1 MGKIEAVIRDEIRRL
16 ARKEIRQAIE
26 PLRKEN
32 RELKHRVV
40 KLEKL
45 AQPIHKEITKKKE
58 AKLESMA
65 SLRAPEEEVKA
76 ARISPAWVQNLRM
89 RLNVSQPELAG
100 LIGVSASAV
109 RTWEYGTSEP
119 KGQRR
124 EALVALRKLGR
135 RDVLK
140 LLEAR
145 EEEE

>member
-1 MGKIEAVIRDEIRRL
+1 MGKIESVMREEIARL
-16 ARKEIRQAIE
+16 ARKEIRQAVE

-32 RELKHRVV
+32 RELKRRVV

-45 AQPIHKEITKKKE
+45 ATPIHREIKKKTE

-65 SLRAPEEEVKA
+65 DLRAPEEEVKA

-89 RLNVSQPELAG
+89 KLNLSQPELAS

-109 RTWEYGTSEP
+109 RTWEYGTSVP
-119 KGQRR
+119 RGQRR

-135 RDVLK
+135 RDVIR
-140 LLEAR
+140 LLEAQ
-145 EEEE
+145 EEE